1 MNKFLKILLSI
12 ILILIF
18 LAAVALVV
26 YLRAGAVPAAEPEPE
41 PTATPTPTP
50 TPTPEPEYYTISFVG
65 DNTLASSNLNSS
77 FANTINGDMAYPY
90 ANTLKFFKDDDL
102 TIANLECVFSDQSL
116 QSGEMFYFKSP
127 TTYAQILVEGSVEFV
142 TTANNHA
149 RDFGDK
155 GYIDTCNALNEY
167 KISHAGENETAMYE
181 TESGLKVGIY
191 CAYNSASV
199 ENVQAAIQSLKE
211 NGAEYIICALHW
223 GEEGVYKPSDKQ
235 TSIAHAAIDAG
246 ANIVYGS
253 HPHVLQPVEEYN
265 NGVIFYSMGNW
276 SFGGNTTPKDM
287 DTAIAQVTVKR
298 DLDGT
303 ISTDTYTLTP
313 CSMSSSAGYN
323 DFKPTP
329 YDADSDGYKRAMS
342 KLDGSYTGG
351 NLSVDYSFMSP
362 SAPAP
367 APAGT
372 PSPVVT
378 LAPIETQE

>member
-1 MNKFLKILLSI
+1 MNKYLKITLSI
-12 ILILIF
+12 ILALVF
-18 LAAVALVV
+18 LAALGLVI
-26 YLRAGAVPAAEPEPE
+26 YLRTDAIPAAEPEPV
-41 PTATPTPTP
+41 ATPTPTP

-65 DNTLASSNLNSS
+65 DNTLASSNLNSN
-77 FANTINGDMAYPY
+77 FANTVNGDMCYPY

-127 TTYAQILVEGSVEFV
+127 SSYAQILVEGSVEFV
-142 TTANNHA
+142 TSANNHA
-149 RDFGDK
+149 RDFGDQ
-155 GYIDTCNALNEY
+155 GYIDTCNALDEY
-167 KISHAGENETAMYE
+167 KISHAGENESTIYE

-199 ENVQAAIQSLKE
+199 ENVYAAVKSLQE

-223 GEEGVYKPSDKQ
+223 GEEGVYTPNDKQ
-235 TSIAHAAIDAG
+235 VAIAHAAIDAG

-265 NGVIFYSMGNW
+265 DGVIFYSMGNW

-287 DTAIAQVTVKR
+287 DTAFAQVTVKR
-298 DLDGT
+298 DVDGT
-303 ISTDTYTLTP
+303 ISTDAYTLTP

-329 YDADSDGYKRAMS
+329 YDADSDGYKRTMS
-342 KLDGSYTGG
+342 KLDGSFEGG
-351 NLSVDYSFMSP
+351 NLNVDYSFMNPSTP
-362 SAPAP
+362 APSSAPA
-367 APAGT
+367 A
-372 PSPVVT
+372 T